1 MKAMKQL
8 IHTKRLDR
16 EAWYLLTISA
26 LHAVSLALSNTFLNV
41 YLWKLKQNFLLIG
54 WYNLTYHVSVA
65 ITFIFAGWL
74 TKKVDRV
81 IAIRLG
87 VAIQALFYLTVLFL
101 GTSAADYVVLLGF
114 FIGVGSGFYWLA
126 FNVLYF
132 EITERENRD
141 YFNGIS
147 GLTNSLA
154 GIIAPVL
161 SGWIITRINHFTG
174 YRIIFW
180 ISLGIF
186 IVAVIMSF
194 FLKARSSRGSYRLKE
209 VLRIARNRGTKWHWI
224 NLAMLVQGVRE
235 GVFVFITGLLVYLTA
250 RSEFTLGTF
259 YTVCNLVS
267 LIAYY
272 FAGKWMTPE
281 RRIKA
286 MFVGAI
292 ALGLCFL
299 PYLFLLNTWS
309 MFVFGIG
316 IFLFFPFY
324 YNPILSIVFDV
335 IGEKDENVALRVEY
349 VVSRELALNM
359 GRIISVLGF
368 IIWVSYYPDLIHLR
382 WYLLP
387 IAFMQVLTWWLIR
400 KAANE
405 KGVAST

>member
-1 MKAMKQL
+1 MKQL

-26 LHAVSLALSNTFLNV
+26 LHAISLALSNTFLNV

-54 WYNLTYHVSVA
+54 WYNLTYHISVA
-65 ITFIFAGWL
+65 VTFLFAGWL

-147 GLTNSLA
+147 GFTNSLA
-154 GIIAPVL
+154 GIMAPIL

-186 IVAVIMSF
+186 IAAVIVSF

-209 VLRIARNRGTKWHWI
+209 VLRIAWNRENKWHWI
-224 NLAMLVQGVRE
+224 NLAMLVQGIRE

-250 RSEFTLGTF
+250 RSELTLGTF
-259 YTVCNLVS
+259 YTICNLVS

-272 FAGKWMTPE
+272 FVGKWMTPE

-286 MFVGAI
+286 MFVGSI
-292 ALGLCFL
+292 ALGVCFL

-335 IGEKDENVALRVEY
+335 IGEKDENVELRVEY
-349 VVSRELALNM
+349 VVSRELALNI
-359 GRIISVLGF
+359 GRILSVLGF
-368 IIWVSYYPDLIHLR
+368 IIWISYYPDLIHLR

-387 IAFMQVLTWWLIR
+387 IAFVQVLTWWLIR
-400 KAANE
+400 KAANG
-405 KGVAST
+405 KRVASM

>member
-1 MKAMKQL
+1 MKQL
-8 IHTKRLDR
+8 IHKHLDR

-26 LHAVSLALSNTFLNV
+26 LHAISLALSNTFLNV

-54 WYNLTYHVSVA
+54 WYNLTYHISVA
-65 ITFIFAGWL
+65 VTFVFAGWL

-147 GLTNSLA
+147 GFTNSLA
-154 GIIAPVL
+154 GIIAPIL

-186 IVAVIMSF
+186 IAAVIVSF

-209 VLRIARNRGTKWHWI
+209 VLRIAWNRENKWHWI
-224 NLAMLVQGVRE
+224 NLAMLVQGIRE

-250 RSEFTLGTF
+250 RSELTLGTF

-267 LIAYY
+267 LISYY
-272 FAGKWMTPE
+272 FVGKWMTPE

-292 ALGLCFL
+292 ALGVCFL

-309 MFVFGIG
+309 MFAFGIG

-335 IGEKDENVALRVEY
+335 IGEKVENVELRVEY
-349 VVSRELALNM
+349 VVSRELALNI
-359 GRIISVLGF
+359 GRILSVFGF
-368 IIWVSYYPDLIHLR
+368 IIWISYYPDLIHIR

-400 KAANE
+400 KAANG
-405 KGVAST
+405 KRVAST

>member
-1 MKAMKQL
+1 MKQL
-8 IHTKRLDR
+8 IHTKRLDK

-26 LHAVSLALSNTFLNV
+26 LHAISLALSNTFLNV

-65 ITFIFAGWL
+65 VTFVFAGWL

-81 IAIRLG
+81 IAIRFG

-154 GIIAPVL
+154 GIIAPVI

-186 IVAVIMSF
+186 IAAVIMSF

-209 VLRIARNRGTKWHWI
+209 VLRIARHRGTKWHWI
-224 NLAMLVQGVRE
+224 NLAMLVQGIRE
-235 GVFVFITGLLVYLTA
+235 GVFVFITGLLVYLTT

-292 ALGLCFL
+292 ALGVCFL

-335 IGEKDENVALRVEY
+335 IGEKDENVELRVEY
-349 VVSRELALNM
+349 VVSRELALNL
-359 GRIISVLGF
+359 GRIISVFGF

-400 KAANE
+400 KAANG
-405 KGVAST
+405 KRVASR

>member
-1 MKAMKQL
+1 MKQL